1 MAREA
6 RVDWVFFDLGGTLID
21 YADPVRWAECASAV
35 GITVEPEHLAHTHE
49 EVERESDGARQ
60 PLSSREFWRT
70 VLTRSSGTPIDDATI
85 GRFEEEYLRNPA
97 QPRLFSDT
105 VRCLS
110 ELRTDRR
117 RMGVISNSRSAE
129 AVRWHL
135 RDAGIEGY
143 FAWVI
148 SSGTEGVE
156 KPDARIFQLAVERAR
171 TTPAAAAHIGDQP
184 GRDARAASRAGLHG
198 IWLNRRGT
206 GFGDDPPELTSL
218 TELPHYLRELDREG
232 SR

>member
-1 MAREA
+1 MSPSPRI
-6 RVDWVFFDLGGTLID
+6 DWVFFDLGGTLID

-35 GITVEPEHLAHTHE
+35 GISVEPEHLAHTHE
-49 EVERESDGARQ
+49 EVEREVDEAGRQ
-60 PLSSREFWRT
+60 LPSREFWRA
-70 VLTRSSGTPIDDATI
+70 VLARSSGTTVDDTAI
-85 GRFEEEYLRNPA
+85 ARFEEEYLRNPE
-97 QPRLFSDT
+97 QPRLFSDA
-105 VRCLS
+105 VRCLA
-110 ELRTDRR
+110 ELRADRR

-143 FAWVI
+143 FDWVI

-156 KPDARIFQLAVERAR
+156 KPDPRIFRIALERAHANA
-171 TTPAAAAHIGDQP
+171 PAAAHIGDQP
-184 GRDARAASRAGLHG
+184 GRDARAATRAGLHG

-218 TELPHYLRELDREG
+218 TELPYYLRELDRG
-232 SR
+232 RST

>member
-1 MAREA
+1 MRSDH
-6 RVDWVFFDLGGTLID
+6 RIDWVFFDLGGTLID
-21 YADPVRWAECASAV
+21 YADPVRWTECASAV
-35 GITVEPEHLAHTHE
+35 GIEVEPEHLAHTYE
-49 EVERESDGARQ
+49 EVDREVDGATV
-60 PLSSREFWRT
+60 PLPSREFWRT
-70 VLTRSSGTPIDDATI
+70 VLARSSGTVIDDATI
-85 GRFEEEYLRNPA
+85 ARFEEEYLRNPA

-110 ELRTDRR
+110 ELRADRR
-117 RMGVISNSRSAE
+117 RMGVISNSRSAD

-143 FAWVI
+143 FAWII

-156 KPDARIFQLAVERAR
+156 KPDARIFRLALERAH
-171 TTPAAAAHIGDQP
+171 TPAASAAHIGDQP

-218 TELPHYLRELDREG
+218 TELPHYLRELDRLRSG
-232 SR
+232 